1 MTPLKIQEKIKS
13 LNNAKFGSL
22 SEFVFEYKFK
32 NKTLKRQ
39 HFGGVDF
46 KWNETDVDIKGR
58 RKFNSLSITPLKYYG
73 PRQGGIRYVVVGYFQ
88 DYVVISEDKDVLK
101 KIGYIS
107 IAKIFKKWSDKKP
120 LGTHNVKKDARHWNE
135 MKNSIQK
142 IFSEKNYN
150 ARVIHRTTQDAFG
163 KESPDNLLPKKLLKC
178 NVTVFVNFKNY
189 IISEDNVKEIF
200 AFKDIDGKKF
210 KKIKKPHLHKKK
222 VDLDLIDSK
231 FKFKSINDLICNWED
246 DSFFL

>member
-1 MTPLKIQEKIKS
+1 
-13 LNNAKFGSL
+13 
-22 SEFVFEYKFK
+22 
-32 NKTLKRQ
+32 
-39 HFGGVDF
+39 
-46 KWNETDVDIKGR
+46 
-58 RKFNSLSITPLKYYG
+58 
-73 PRQGGIRYVVVGYFQ
+73 
-88 DYVVISEDKDVLK
+88 
-101 KIGYIS
+101 
-107 IAKIFKKWSDKKP
+107 
-120 LGTHNVKKDARHWNE
+120 

-178 NVTVFVNFKNY
+178 NVTVFVNFKNH

-200 AFKDIDGKKF
+200 AFRDIDGKKF

-231 FKFKSINDLICNWED
+231 FKFKSISDLKRNWD
-246 DSFFL
+246 DAT